1 TQTTYFIDPFDYF
14 LRISNGETAEDIYPS
29 EANVLFTNG
38 TVRKMPIQWIGLE
51 KFAIY
56 DYSSK
61 VAQLQ
66 VRIGFDATAEGNLS
80 SMIKGNLV
88 QTTYVNVKV
97 ENLTPV
103 GFDVAGSEYSKN
115 NNGEEVFYIDPIQ
128 YLYYGVD
135 PFPSIVTMVYESEI
149 YENGKTT
156 DLHVTWDF
164 DRSLIT
170 MYGGKYQ
177 ALIKVSDDLDP
188 YVIDVEVLDRSNL
201 QVAVDYVEVDPYK
214 YKTAEDGSRI
224 YSSFSST
231 SYIYQQIGVIDY
243 TDRNDIKVSVVN
255 TASGNV
261 SDEFDTYVQYEVTYI
276 NGNNVQTVYRN
287 KSLDMI
293 ADFFAREGAS
303 AEIISAVVRQYY
315 NVNVEWDLT
324 EINYAMSD
332 VYKVKMTAK
341 ALKQENDKTFN
352 VNVNVMAKEVEYVDS
367 ENYCVTIMVDATN
380 LSEEE
385 RITKT
390 MMRNLRVM
398 FTDGTT
404 GVYECTIDLS
414 TVDFERY
421 DVQYV
426 DGQYVDK
433 GGNVVEDINNLGDLG
448 VDINIT
454 VCSGDIAQVKTAK
467 AVVVYEAE

>member
-1 TQTTYFIDPFDYF
+1 
-14 LRISNGETAEDIYPS
+14 
-29 EANVLFTNG
+29 
-38 TVRKMPIQWIGLE
+38 
-51 KFAIY
+51 
-56 DYSSK
+56 
-61 VAQLQ
+61 
-66 VRIGFDATAEGNLS
+66 
-80 SMIKGNLV
+80 
-88 QTTYVNVKV
+88 
-97 ENLTPV
+97 
-103 GFDVAGSEYSKN
+103 
-115 NNGEEVFYIDPIQ
+115 
-128 YLYYGVD
+128 
-135 PFPSIVTMVYESEI
+135 
-149 YENGKTT
+149 
-156 DLHVTWDF
+156 
-164 DRSLIT
+164 
-170 MYGGKYQ
+170 
-177 ALIKVSDDLDP
+177 
-188 YVIDVEVLDRSNL
+188 
-201 QVAVDYVEVDPYK
+201 
-214 YKTAEDGSRI
+214 
-224 YSSFSST
+224 

-390 MMRNLRVM
+390 MTRNLRVM

>member
-1 TQTTYFIDPFDYF
+1 EFYERIASLGTDGLLHNLNDEDMPTGNLNGTAFLVTNKIGNGNAEQEVRFMVWIKTKNVSHLTVNGVEDTLRVDPYQYYMYLITGDESLNPFPSTAMANYYDEYTSPIQNEDGSYDTIYDDYDNIAEEVFIRWNRAQFSEVDFDWNNDNAASDTDITVYLDNDKYEGNFTWQFKTKLVILRNEVQAIYFDDALTQTTYFIDPFDYL

-231 SYIYQQIGVIDY
+231 SY
-243 TDRNDIKVSVVN
+243 
-255 TASGNV
+255 
-261 SDEFDTYVQYEVTYI
+261 
-276 NGNNVQTVYRN
+276 
-287 KSLDMI
+287 
-293 ADFFAREGAS
+293 
-303 AEIISAVVRQYY
+303 
-315 NVNVEWDLT
+315 
-324 EINYAMSD
+324 
-332 VYKVKMTAK
+332 
-341 ALKQENDKTFN
+341 
-352 VNVNVMAKEVEYVDS
+352 
-367 ENYCVTIMVDATN
+367 
-380 LSEEE
+380 
-385 RITKT
+385 
-390 MMRNLRVM
+390 
-398 FTDGTT
+398 
-404 GVYECTIDLS
+404 
-414 TVDFERY
+414 
-421 DVQYV
+421 
-426 DGQYVDK
+426 
-433 GGNVVEDINNLGDLG
+433 
-448 VDINIT
+448 
-454 VCSGDIAQVKTAK
+454 
-467 AVVVYEAE
+467 